1 VTRRTPSVLLAVLAA
16 TLTAGPAPGQVTSSL
31 VASGFSAPLFAT
43 SAPGDPTRLYVV
55 EQGGVIRTLDTATNT
70 VGSTPFLNLAAV
82 TPDLQSGGEQ
92 GLLGLAFHP
101 DFQNNGFLYVDYNY
115 QVAGDPGGATRVER
129 FKVTGGV
136 VDTSPAGRQ
145 TVLQYN
151 HPTNTNHNAGWI
163 GFNPTSGAAGPTSGY
178 LYVATGDGGAG
189 NDPPNNA
196 QNLGSPLGKL
206 LRIDVNN
213 NNQPPASNPFV
224 NTPGAR
230 PDVFAYGLRNP
241 FRDSFDR
248 ATGNLYLGDVGQDT
262 REEVDV
268 IVNGS
273 PGGQN
278 FGWRAREGTV
288 HNPAVSDADPPG
300 AVNPVYDYGHNGGG
314 ASITGGYVYRG
325 PAALDHGQPLD
336 GTYFFADFIT
346 GAIGSFRSDG
356 SSVSDVRDRTGELRN
371 ATTGQ
376 TVSTISSFA
385 EDGFGNQF
393 MIDYGDGEVFRI
405 NVTPVPEPGA
415 LALAGAGTLG
425 LWLRRRWARP

>member
-1 VTRRTPSVLLAVLAA
+1 MAPRSSPALFAALAMA
-16 TLTAGPAPGQVTSSL
+16 LTAGPAPAQVTSSL
-31 VASGFSAPLFAT
+31 VGSGFSAPLFAT
-43 SAPGDPTRLYVV
+43 SAPGDPSRLYVV
-55 EQGGVIRTLDTATNT
+55 QQGGVIRTLDTGTGT
-70 VGSTPFLNLAAV
+70 VGATPFLNLAAA
-82 TPDLQSGGEQ
+82 TPDFQSGGEQ

-115 QVAGDPGGATRVER
+115 QTPGNVGGATRVER

-163 GFNPTSGAAGPTSGY
+163 GFNPTSGATGPTSGY
-178 LYVATGDGGAG
+178 LYVASGDGGSA
-189 NDPPNNA
+189 NDPPGNA

-213 NNQPPASNPFV
+213 GNQPPASNPFV
-224 NTPGAR
+224 GSAGAR

-241 FRDSFDR
+241 FRNSFDR

-268 IVNGS
+268 IANGS

-278 FGWRAREGTV
+278 FGWRAREGSI
-288 HNPAVSDADPPG
+288 HNAAVGDPDPMG
-300 AVNPVYDYGHNGGG
+300 AVNPIYDYDHNGAG

-325 PAALDHGQPLD
+325 PAATDHGQPLD
-336 GTYFFADFIT
+336 GTYFFADFVT
-346 GAIGSFRSDG
+346 GAIGSFRYDG
-356 SSVSDVRDRTGELRN
+356 STVTDVRDRTGELRT
-371 ATTGQ
+371 ATALQ
-376 TVSTISSFA
+376 TVNNVSSFA
-385 EDGFGNQF
+385 EDGFGNLF
-393 MIDYGDGEVFRI
+393 MIDYSDGEVFRI

-415 LALAGAGTLG
+415 LALAGVGALG
-425 LWLRRRWARP
+425 LWLWRRRSE